1 MFNPAEEQKGGG
13 GNAGLMYHQLKKF
26 ISVIDDLRDVG
37 VQKFVKLPR
46 IAVLGSL
53 IYFGP

>member
-1 MFNPAEEQKGGG
+1 
-13 GNAGLMYHQLKKF
+13 MYTQLKKF

-46 IAVLGSL
+46 IAVLGS
-53 IYFGP
+53 